1 MDTCFCVLRNSKFY
15 FVHFRIKQCKN
26 DMIIKSILT
35 LKQTFGRRG
44 PAKFLIFFLIIP
56 NIYII
61 NIVFKKINFFVRFN
75 DTSQIY

>member
-1 MDTCFCVLRNSKFY
+1 
-15 FVHFRIKQCKN
+15 
-26 DMIIKSILT
+26 MIA

-61 NIVFKKINFFVRFN
+61 NIVFKKL
-75 DTSQIY
+75 TSSSDLMTQVKFIQLFDVV

>member
-15 FVHFRIKQCKN
+15 FVRFRIKQCKN
-26 DMIIKSILT
+26 DMIT

-75 DTSQIY
+75 DTSQFNFLM